1 MTVANN
7 LLRTK
12 GRRKTSISLLKAT
25 LGKGNLLL
33 NGEKVAQNSKYFR
46 IVEPFLL
53 LLKDAGYDLQI
64 CLRGGGIVSQETALS
79 LAILRMLDKLD
90 LKTSLVMR
98 NCYSLGYD
106 DRIKER
112 RKYGLKKARK
122 GSQYSKR

>member
-1 MTVANN
+1 MTVGNN
-7 LLRTK
+7 FLHTK
-12 GRRKTSISLLKAT
+12 GRRKTSVSLIKAT

-33 NGEKVAQNSKYFR
+33 NGEKVDQNNKYFE
-46 IVEPFLL
+46 IVQPFLSL
-53 LLKDAGYDLQI
+53 LEDVGYDLQI
-64 CLRGGGIVSQETALS
+64 CLRGGGVVGQETALR

-90 LKTSLVMR
+90 LKTSLVVR
-98 NCYSLGYD
+98 SFYSLGYD